1 MGLDMYLYR
10 KTYLPTYGQHKLN
23 VEVKG
28 DIDKIKPAIKSDKIE
43 YIDEEIAYWRKAN
56 AIHNFIVQNAAD
68 GVDECQVIEVST
80 DLLQDLVNRCKRILN
95 ESKIGKREESVYS
108 MVTKT
113 EEVRTFEYLEDTT
126 LAQEL
131 LPTQAGFFFGSTE
144 FDDWYIEQLR
154 NTIDQIE
161 PYISEDAD
169 NGYST
174 FYYEASW

>member
-10 KTYLPTYGQHKLN
+10 KTYLPTYGEHKLK

-28 DIDKIKPAIKSDKIE
+28 DIDKIKPAVKADKVE

-56 AIHNFIVQNAAD
+56 AIHNFFVQKAAD
-68 GVDECQVIEVST
+68 GIDECQVIEVSI
-80 DLLQDLVNRCKRILN
+80 DLLKELVNRCKRILN
-95 ESKIGKREESVYS
+95 ESKIEKREESVYNPI
-108 MVTKT
+108 TKT
-113 EEVRTFEYLEDTT
+113 EDVHTFEYLVDTS

-144 FDDWYIEQLR
+144 YDDWYVDQLR

-161 PYISEDAD
+161 PYINEDAD